1 MKILRQLAILFA
13 FCVAGDAL
21 SVLTAGKLPGNVLGM
36 TLLFLLL
43 VLGLVRLSHI
53 EDAADF
59 FLQNMAFF
67 FLPACLGI
75 LDVFPQI
82 KSALLP
88 ILAVILLTTLLT
100 AGAAAGTVHLVL
112 RLQARGEARKEAAKP

>member
-1 MKILRQLAILFA
+1 MKYLRQLATLFA

-36 TLLFLLL
+36 SLLFALLA
-43 VLGLVRLSHI
+43 LGLVKLSHV
-53 EDAADF
+53 ENAADF

-82 KSALLP
+82 RGVLLP

-112 RLQARGEARKEAAKP
+112 RLQARAETRKGAAQS

>member
-1 MKILRQLAILFA
+1 MKYLRQLAILFA

-21 SVLTAGKLPGNVLGM
+21 SALCAGKLPGNVLGM
-36 TLLFLLL
+36 TLLFCVLAAGLLKL
-43 VLGLVRLSHI
+43 HQVEH
-53 EDAADF
+53 AADF

-82 KSALLP
+82 RSALLP
-88 ILAVILLTTLLT
+88 ILAVIVLTTLIT
-100 AGAAAGTVHLVL
+100 AAVTAGTVHLVL
-112 RLQARGEARKEAAKP
+112 HLQARAANRKAAQP